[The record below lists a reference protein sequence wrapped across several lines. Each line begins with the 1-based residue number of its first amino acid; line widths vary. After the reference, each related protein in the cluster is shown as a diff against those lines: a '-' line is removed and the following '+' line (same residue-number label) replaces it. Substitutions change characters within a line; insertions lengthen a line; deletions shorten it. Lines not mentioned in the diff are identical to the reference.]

1 MKHFLKIYIVSFIGF
16 MILFSAV
23 FIGADRLI
31 FNKDSNPLFSSGS
44 GEQSVEKSAN
54 IDSYIKD
61 KKRLNIL
68 LLGADG
74 GRSDT
79 MMVLSIDLASQ
90 NMKMLSIPRDT
101 YYHLEGYDS
110 FAQRK
115 INAVYGHGKGK
126 GGAEGVKKAI
136 VELTQLDIPYYVEVN
151 YDGVK
156 EIVDLIDGVEF
167 EVPADMNYDDPTA
180 KPPLHIH
187 LKKGLQVL
195 DGDKAMQFLRWRKNN
210 GSEGTG
216 DLDRIKRQQAF
227 MVAAAKKAFGLKIL
241 MVMKAASE
249 NLETDLSTQE
259 MIYLASKM
267 MGADLEA
274 IEKVTL
280 PGDVG
285 MKHGYSYLLP
295 NEEKIKALH
304 DLFTK
309 VEEKEKK

>member
-1 MKHFLKIYIVSFIGF
+1 MKGFLKIYMASFIGF

-44 GEQSVEKSAN
+44 GEQSVEKSEA
-54 IDSYIKD
+54 IDSYVKN

-79 MMVLSIDLASQ
+79 MMVLSIDLASK
-90 NMKMLSIPRDT
+90 NMKILSVPRDT
-101 YYHLEGYDS
+101 YYHLKGYDDY
-110 FAQRK
+110 AQRK
-115 INAVYGHGKGK
+115 MNAIYGHGKGN
-126 GGAEGVKKAI
+126 GGPDGVRKA
-136 VELTQLDIPYYVEVN
+136 VEDLTKLDIPYYVEVN
-151 YDGVK
+151 YDGVE
-156 EIVDLIDGVEF
+156 EIVDLVDGVEF
-167 EVPADMNYDDPTA
+167 DVPVDMNYDDPTA

-216 DLDRIKRQQAF
+216 DIDRIKRQQEF
-227 MVAAAKKAFGLKIL
+227 MVAAAKKAFGLKLL
-241 MVMKAASE
+241 MVIKAASE
-249 NLETDLSTQE
+249 NLETNLSTQD
-259 MIYLASKM
+259 MIYVGSKM
-267 MGADLEA
+267 IGADLGA
-274 IEKVTL
+274 IEKITL

-295 NEEKIKALH
+295 NVEKIKALKEI
-304 DLFTK
+304 FTT
-309 VEEKEKK
+309 VTEAAKK

>member
-101 YYHLEGYDS
+101 YYHIEGYDN

-126 GGAEGVKKAI
+126 GGAEGVRKAI
-136 VELTQLDIPYYVEVN
+136 EELTQLDIPYYVEVN

>member
-1 MKHFLKIYIVSFIGF
+1 MKSFIKIYIASFIGF
-16 MILFSAV
+16 MVLFSAV

-31 FNKDSNPLFSSGS
+31 FNKDSSSIFSDGS
-44 GEQSVEKSAN
+44 GEQSVEKSVN
-54 IDSYIKD
+54 IDSYIKN

-79 MMVLSIDLASQ
+79 MMVLSMDLASQ
-90 NMKMLSIPRDT
+90 NMKILSIPRDT
-101 YYHLEGYDS
+101 YYHLEGYDGA
-110 FAQRK
+110 AQRK
-115 INAVYGHGKGK
+115 INAIYGHGKGK
-126 GGAEGVKKAI
+126 GGAEGVRKAI
-136 VELTQLDIPYYVEVN
+136 EDLTKLDIPYYVEVN

-167 EVPADMNYDDPTA
+167 EIPVDMNYDDPTA

-241 MVMKAASE
+241 MVIKAASE
-249 NLETDLSTQE
+249 NLETDFATQE
-259 MIYLASKM
+259 MIYVGSKM
-267 MGADLEA
+267 VGANLEA
-274 IEKVTL
+274 IEKYTL

-285 MKHGYSYLLP
+285 MKHGSSYLLP
-295 NEEKIKALH
+295 DEEKIKALKET
-304 DLFTK
+304 FTTV
-309 VEEKEKK
+309 VEKAKK